1 MQILAP
7 TNRVTV
13 KLMVLSTYVELTH
26 AMNCMLADVGRY
38 VQDMADSPPSPA
50 STPGGSSNGG
60 SLQPRH
66 HMFAL
71 VQIFE
76 SQLGSMEA
84 LLGLPPEYRVS
95 TGDRVAE
102 RYGIFGHGDSA
113 ELVSAVMGQQRAL
126 GGPGAVDQV
135 QSLRATIEQ
144 IRSYLRA

>member
-1 MQILAP
+1 MQILGP

-38 VQDMADSPPSPA
+38 VQDVADSPPSA

-71 VQIFE
+71 VRIFE
-76 SQLGSMEA
+76 CQLGSMEA
-84 LLGLPPEYRVS
+84 LLGLPPEYRAS
-95 TGDRVAE
+95 TGDGAAE
-102 RYGIFGHGDSA
+102 RPGIFGHGDSA

-144 IRSYLRA
+144 VRSYLRA

>member
-26 AMNCMLADVGRY
+26 SMNCMLADVGRY
-38 VQDMADSPPSPA
+38 VQDIADSPSSA
-50 STPGGSSNGG
+50 STPGGSSSGG

-102 RYGIFGHGDSA
+102 RLGIFGHGDSA

-135 QSLRATIEQ
+135 RSLRATIEQ

>member
-38 VQDMADSPPSPA
+38 VQDIADSPSSA
-50 STPGGSSNGG
+50 STPGGSSSGG

-76 SQLGSMEA
+76 CQLGSMEA

-102 RYGIFGHGDSA
+102 RLGIFGHGDSA